1 MSEEFENILMHRRA
15 VPPPSADFAERII
28 AEAVKRPRFAVQR
41 PLSFW
46 ESFCD
51 MFVLPRPA
59 FALAVFLV
67 TGVGFGFNNY
77 AQSMFIDARDE
88 MVSAYSLVSDSYD
101 GGSFL

>member
-1 MSEEFENILMHRRA
+1 MSEEFENILMRRRS

-28 AEAVKRPRFAVQR
+28 AEAVKRPRFTIQR
-41 PLSFW
+41 PVSLW
-46 ESFCD
+46 DSFCD

-67 TGVGFGFNNY
+67 CGAGVGFNNY
-77 AQSMFIDARDE
+77 AQSMFVDARDE
-88 MVSAYSLVSDSYD
+88 MVSAYSLVADSYD

>member
-1 MSEEFENILMHRRA
+1 MSDELEIILSRRA
-15 VPPPSADFAERII
+15 VPPASPDLAERII
-28 AEAVKRPRFAVQR
+28 AQALRRPRASNTRVIT
-41 PLSFW
+41 LW

-67 TGVGFGFNNY
+67 TGLGFGFNTHV
-77 AQSMFIDARDE
+77 QSLFVDARDE

-101 GGSFL
+101 GGAFL